1 MKHIGT
7 ILNISP
13 HGKLI
18 VQGNPN
24 FLPKLKNRVYT
35 RDQKIVGSVID
46 VFGPVK
52 QPYLSITVFNP
63 SMAEEILSSGTH
75 LYIKEKRKR
84 NK

>member
-1 MKHIGT
+1 LKHIGT
-7 ILNISP
+7 ILHISP
-13 HGKLI
+13 HGKLV

-24 FLPKLKNRVYT
+24 FLPKLQSRVYT

-63 SMAEEILSSGTH
+63 SMTEEILTSGTY
-75 LYIKEKRKR
+75 LYVKEMRKR
-84 NK
+84 RK